1 MFAGHCSGSHAPVV
15 LYLQSR
21 LESVM
26 EVLRSANHRRP
37 TQVTKEDTDRF
48 FPDLGFV
55 TRTCDKIA
63 REPDTS
69 AEDWM

>member
-21 LESVM
+21 LESVT
-26 EVLRSANHRRP
+26 EVLWSAHHGAP
-37 TQVTKEDTDRF
+37 AQATKPGPDRF

-63 REPDTS
+63 RKPDAA